1 MRAIALF
8 LLKCLC
14 TAVTILLLAAYVTGH
29 IRPGAHFYG
38 LTGLMYPFMV
48 LMAVL
53 CIVGCLLLRCKWG
66 WLPVLAL
73 AAGYDFLPRYAGFGR
88 KETVHAERPEIKL
101 MTYNVC
107 CFSWEKNNRDN
118 IFKYIRESEADIVC
132 LQEALSGNLQ
142 KDIAAQLPQYPYVQT
157 AMYTRNAQLVLL
169 SRYKIVRHENIRFSQ
184 GSGCAMCC
192 DLLIGTDTVRVY
204 TLHLNSFGF
213 SRNDKNYIDTTPL
226 VTRNDIQWTKL
237 KNIGA
242 ALQHGFANRSGQV
255 DTVSAHIARS
265 PYPVIVCG
273 DFNDTPA
280 SYTYRKIRGK
290 LHDAFC
296 VSGKLLGGTFRIRG
310 NYALRIDYLLC
321 DKKFAVTGY
330 ESPHLGYSDHYPVIC
345 KLTFR

>member
-14 TAVTILLLAAYVTGH
+14 AVVSVLLLAAYVTSF

-38 LTGLMYPFMV
+38 LTGLMYPFTA
-48 LMAVL
+48 LLAVL
-53 CIVGCLLLRCKWG
+53 CIVGSLLLRCKWG

-107 CFSWEKNNRDN
+107 CFFREKNNRDN
-118 IFKYIRESEADIVC
+118 IFKYIRESGADIVC
-132 LQEALSGNLQ
+132 LQEALSASLQ
-142 KDIAAQLPQYPYVQT
+142 KDLAAQLPEYPYLHT
-157 AMYTRNAQLVLL
+157 STYTRNAQLVLL
-169 SRYKIVRHENIRFSQ
+169 SRHRILRRENIRFGR
-184 GSGCAMCC
+184 GSGCGMSC
-192 DLLIGTDTVRVY
+192 DLLVGTDTVRVF

-213 SRNDKNYIDTTPL
+213 SRNEKDYIDTTPL

-237 KNIGA
+237 KSIGT
-242 ALQHGFANRSGQV
+242 ALQHGFADRSGQV

-280 SYTYRKIRGK
+280 SYTYRKIRGD
-290 LHDAFC
+290 LHDAFRT
-296 VSGKLLGGTFRIRG
+296 SGKLLGGTFRIRG
-310 NYALRIDYLLC
+310 NYALRIDYVLY
-321 DKKFAVTGY
+321 DKKFTVAGY
-330 ESPHLGYSDHYPVIC
+330 ESPHLSYSDHYPVVC
-345 KLTFR
+345 RLTLR